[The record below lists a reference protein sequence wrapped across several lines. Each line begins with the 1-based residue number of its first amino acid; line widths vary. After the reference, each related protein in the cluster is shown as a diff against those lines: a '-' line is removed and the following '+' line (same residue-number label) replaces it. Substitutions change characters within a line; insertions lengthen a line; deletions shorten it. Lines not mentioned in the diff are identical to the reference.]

1 MLITH
6 PLTAATSTI
15 LHMVRFTFCL
25 VCPDFKKNNWKIQR
39 GENFI
44 THKANSSS
52 YSVKLGKIKMRF
64 AFSLFAFSLLSGML
78 LGIVEEPDTQEPFLL
93 TMHR

>member
-1 MLITH
+1 
-6 PLTAATSTI
+6 
-15 LHMVRFTFCL
+15 
-25 VCPDFKKNNWKIQR
+25 
-39 GENFI
+39 
-44 THKANSSS
+44 
-52 YSVKLGKIKMRF
+52 MRF